1 MWEILVMDRMFSND
15 LVADR
20 SLYCSVE
27 QVSRYSGALE
37 AQRGQQIFQ

>member
-1 MWEILVMDRMFSND
+1 MDRMFSND

-27 QVSRYSGALE
+27 QASNNSDDLE
-37 AQRGQQIFQ
+37 GQRVQQTFQ